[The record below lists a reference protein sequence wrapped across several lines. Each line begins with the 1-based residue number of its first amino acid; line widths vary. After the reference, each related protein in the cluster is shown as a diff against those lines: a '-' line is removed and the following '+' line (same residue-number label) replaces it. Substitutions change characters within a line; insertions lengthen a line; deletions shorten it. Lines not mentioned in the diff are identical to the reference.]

1 MIRHTGNYVIAT
13 CKLLR
18 MTHAYGILNCGGNM
32 YTTTTHTETRINVVE
47 YIILNYDFDMSKHN
61 TEYTYSI
68 NIDEGGTSVDVI
80 ELPSYTPNICYH
92 YPSIDA
98 PSNGNGRETDTCSA
112 CNKRKGTRVERLN
125 SPWFFFF
132 SPSIPVSI

>member
-1 MIRHTGNYVIAT
+1 
-13 CKLLR
+13 
-18 MTHAYGILNCGGNM
+18 M

-80 ELPSYTPNICYH
+80 ELPSYTPNICKIH
-92 YPSIDA
+92 PSIDA
-98 PSNGNGRETDTCSA
+98 PSNGNSRE
-112 CNKRKGTRVERLN
+112 NGYV
-125 SPWFFFF
+125 FG
-132 SPSIPVSI
+132 V

>member
-1 MIRHTGNYVIAT
+1 
-13 CKLLR
+13 
-18 MTHAYGILNCGGNM
+18 M

-80 ELPSYTPNICYH
+80 ELPSYTPNICKLIQISTRH
-92 YPSIDA
+92 QMVMV
-98 PSNGNGRETDTCSA
+98 E
-112 CNKRKGTRVERLN
+112 KRIRVRRVIKEKELGW
-125 SPWFFFF
+125 SG
-132 SPSIPVSI
+132 

>member
-1 MIRHTGNYVIAT
+1 MNT
-13 CKLLR
+13 CS
-18 MTHAYGILNCGGNM
+18 
-32 YTTTTHTETRINVVE
+32 TTEIVNVVTE
-47 YIILNYDFDMSKHN
+47 YIDMYCDRNIKDHD
-61 TEYTYSI
+61 TEYQYSI

-92 YPSIDA
+92 YPNIDA

-132 SPSIPVSI
+132 CKVDPLAYKTISDYF